1 MTEIDLSHF
10 RTHGRT
16 VVSFS
21 GGRTSGFLLYHVL
34 KAHDFQLPEDVVVL
48 FENTG
53 KEREETLD
61 FIHEVSKQWGVD
73 IGWLEWRLQKPRFRV
88 VDYESASRNGEPF
101 EELIKWKSY
110 LPNAVARFC
119 TENLK
124 VKCSHDYLRDHL
136 GWAEWTSFIGIRYD
150 EPRRWKIEGE
160 DPKRRYEDRYLPLR
174 HAGISERDVLDFWRR
189 QPFDLKLKSYEGNCD
204 LCYLKGQG
212 KRMRI
217 MEENPHLAD
226 WWVEQELSLI
236 HI

>member
-1 MTEIDLSHF
+1 M
-10 RTHGRT
+10 
-16 VVSFS
+16 
-21 GGRTSGFLLYHVL
+21 
-34 KAHDFQLPEDVVVL
+34 
-48 FENTG
+48 
-53 KEREETLD
+53 
-61 FIHEVSKQWGVD
+61 
-73 IGWLEWRLQKPRFRV
+73 
-88 VDYESASRNGEPF
+88 
-101 EELIKWKSY
+101 
-110 LPNAVARFC
+110 ARFC

-226 WWVEQELSLI
+226 WWVEQERRTGATFRKNGKYADLLDFTKRQMRLPLI
-236 HI
+236 DDPTDLGECLCHD